1 MNENLNTNL
10 NEMEDA
16 VYFEEVPVNEVE
28 VVEETQQSPSL
39 GEILVKGVVLGLTAL
54 AVEKGTE
61 ILIDK
66 VVAPSATKL
75 MGKIK
80 DRKLRKQQ
88 SDEVNNTDEVEE
100 SVSED
105 NAK

>member
-54 AVEKGTE
+54 AIEKGTG

-66 VVAPSATKL
+66 VVAPRATKL

>member
-16 VYFEEVPVNEVE
+16 VYFEEVPNEVE
-28 VVEETQQSPSL
+28 VVEETQQLPSL

-88 SDEVNNTDEVEE
+88 SDEVYDTDEVEE

>member
-28 VVEETQQSPSL
+28 IVEETQQSPSL

-54 AVEKGTE
+54 AVKKGTE

-66 VVAPSATKL
+66 VVAPSATTL
-75 MGKIK
+75 MGKINQT
-80 DRKLRKQQ
+80 KLMTLKKLKNQFQKIMLNKFIKKQ
-88 SDEVNNTDEVEE
+88 T
-100 SVSED
+100 
-105 NAK
+105 